1 MNKRPPSIIVIA
13 CVYILVGAAGFAYH
27 VSEFKLHGPI
37 QVDFLL
43 VEFVRLIAVVSG
55 IFMLR
60 GRNWA
65 RWLALAW
72 IAFHVVVGALHSLPQ
87 LAIHALFCAI
97 LAYFL
102 LRPDAARYF
111 RAART

>member
-1 MNKRPPSIIVIA
+1 MNKRPVSITVIA
-13 CVYILVGAAGFAYH
+13 CVYILVGAVGFAAQ
-27 VSEFKLHGPI
+27 VTEFKLHGPI
-37 QVDFLL
+37 QGDFVL

-60 GRNWA
+60 GHNWA

-87 LAIHALFCAI
+87 LAIHVLFCAI

-102 LRPDAARYF
+102 LRRDAALYF